1 MPPVKAHTMNIHRS
15 IHLAGRYYRAYPPDA
30 PLGYA
35 EDSLELKLDET
46 VFLLVDV
53 YGRGFDPGD
62 DLGSAAEFYK
72 RSALANKSIV
82 VDHIAP
88 AKAAAR
94 AAGLPIVYLT
104 NYLSPAMNEHN
115 EWRHMSMRTAG
126 IDVLEAWREPNDV
139 LTFSRVIA
147 PQAGDYLITKQLYS
161 GFFETH
167 LDSLLRSLNARNLV
181 AVGFDSRIC
190 LGTTVIDAM
199 YRNYRVIVLRDCTA
213 TTEYVET
220 EAQGWANWMAIRFI
234 ETCVGYTATAAD
246 WIGACQAVAP
256 AMVASA
262 DGRADPS

>member
-1 MPPVKAHTMNIHRS
+1 MNTQRS

-30 PLGYA
+30 PQGYA
-35 EDSLELKLDET
+35 EDELELQLDET

-72 RSALANKSIV
+72 RSVLANKSIV

-88 AKAAAR
+88 AKTAAR
-94 AAGLPIVYLT
+94 VAGLPIVYLN
-104 NYLSPAMNEHN
+104 NYLSPGLNEQN
-115 EWRHMSMRTAG
+115 EWRQMSLRTVG

-139 LTFSRVIA
+139 LSFSRVIA
-147 PQAGDYLITKQLYS
+147 PDAEDYVIKKQLYS

-181 AVGFDSRIC
+181 TVGFDSRIC

-220 EAQGWANWMAIRFI
+220 QADGWANWMAIRFI
-234 ETCVGYTATAAD
+234 ESCVGYTATAAE
-246 WIGACQAVAP
+246 WIRACQALAP
-256 AMVASA
+256 STVASA
-262 DGRADPS
+262 AGVAD

>member
-1 MPPVKAHTMNIHRS
+1 MTAPRTIQ
-15 IHLAGRYYRAYPPDA
+15 LAGRYYRAYPPDA
-30 PLGYA
+30 PLGYT
-35 EDSLELKLDET
+35 EDALGLSLDET

-72 RSALANKSIV
+72 RSVLANKSIV

-94 AAGLPIVYLT
+94 AAGLPIVYLN
-104 NYLSPAMNEHN
+104 NYLSPGMNEHN
-115 EWRHMSMRTAG
+115 EWRQMSMRTVG

-147 PQAGDYLITKQLYS
+147 PDPDDYVIKKQLYS

-181 AVGFDSRIC
+181 TVGFDSRIC

-220 EAQGWANWMAIRFI
+220 QAEGWANWMAVRFI
-234 ETCVGYTATAAD
+234 ETCVGYTATAAE
-246 WIGACQAVAP
+246 WIRACQAVAP
-256 AMVASA
+256 
-262 DGRADPS
+262 